1 MTRRLLCAALVLVA
15 LVFVVEVSHA
25 AAVKSY
31 QYTGTV
37 TDVAGGTISVDKGG
51 EVWQF
56 STAAMKG
63 VAAKKGDKVTV
74 YYTMVAQKIEA
85 KK

>member
-1 MTRRLLCAALVLVA
+1 MRRSTIALLVVVA
-15 LVFVVEVSHA
+15 LALAASLGYA
-25 AAVKSY
+25 AAVKQY

-37 TDVAGGTISVDKGG
+37 TAVGGGMISVDKGG

-56 STAAMKG
+56 STDEVKN

-74 YYTMVAQKIEA
+74 YYKMVAQKIEA

>member
-1 MTRRLLCAALVLVA
+1 MTRRLLVASLLVVA
-15 LVFVVEVSHA
+15 LVVAVGAGYA
-25 AAVKSY
+25 AAAKSY

-37 TDVAGGTISVDKGG
+37 TDVSGGTISVDKGG

-56 STAAMKG
+56 STAGAKG
-63 VAAKKGDKVTV
+63 LTAKKGDKVTV
-74 YYTMVAQKIEA
+74 YYTMVVQKVEV